1 MASKK
6 KNEDSKEN
14 TQIFIQVKQILDDY
28 LKKKGLRKTQERY
41 FVLQEIYDINDHFEI
56 EELYE
61 RMKNKKYR
69 VSRATIYNNID
80 LFVDAG
86 LVIKHQFGTNT
97 AQYERAYNYRQ
108 HDHLICLDCNK
119 VFEFCDPRIMQIQKT
134 TENLLGF
141 RITQHSL
148 QFSGRCKNLESTGQC
163 KHKK

>member
-1 MASKK
+1 MTSKK
-6 KNEDSKEN
+6 KSEDSKEN
-14 TQIFIQVKQILDDY
+14 TQIFEQVKQILDDY
-28 LKKKGLRKTQERY
+28 LKKKGLRKTLERY
-41 FVLQEIYDINDHFEI
+41 YVLQEIYDINDHFEI

-86 LVIKHQFGTNT
+86 LVIKHQFGSNT

-141 RITQHSL
+141 TITQHSL
-148 QFSGRCKNLESTGQC
+148 QFSGKCKTLESTGQC